1 MRRGLFIVLEG
12 IDGSGKGTQARLLK
26 KFLKK
31 KKKKVWLTS
40 EPTNS
45 YFGRLARK
53 HLKKKDKDNIY
64 LQTLFVLDRHH
75 HLNEILKKI
84 KRGIFVVCDR
94 YFLSSFA
101 YSSLDKKT
109 NLFEELNKK
118 FPLPDL
124 CFYLDISAKKAL
136 NRIKKDSLSRELFE
150 NKSDLE
156 KVRKSFLYLSQKYA
170 CIKINAEQ
178 KRESVFQDI
187 AVILEKI
194 IH

>member
-12 IDGSGKGTQARLLK
+12 IDGSGKGTQAMLLK
-26 KFLKK
+26 KFLQK

-45 YFGRLARK
+45 YLGRLARK

-64 LQTLFVLDRHH
+64 LQTLFTIDRYH
-75 HLNEILKKI
+75 HLTDILKKI
-84 KRGIFVVCDR
+84 KQGVFIICDR
-94 YFLSSFA
+94 YFLSSLA

-109 NLFEELNKK
+109 HLFEELNKK

-124 CFYLDISAKKAL
+124 CFYLDVSAKKAL
-136 NRIKKDSLSRELFE
+136 ARIKKDRSSKELFE

-156 KVRKSFLYLSQKYA
+156 KVRKSFQYLSQKYA

-178 KRESVFQDI
+178 KKENVFQDI
-187 AVILEKI
+187 KIILEKI
-194 IH
+194 IQ